1 LPTLRWTPLHPL
13 PPRADFPTRFSS
25 SRLGRIS
32 HFFAEPILLCPRSY
46 LPDAWRRNL
55 YRLPIGCPF
64 RVPLRSGLPWVD
76 DPSPGTLRLSGRRI
90 LTVFSLLMPAS
101 SLALRPAAF
110 AVRLSPSAQCSPTNA
125 FAFRGF
131 GESLQPPLSSAQP
144 VLTGELLRT
153 LSRLLL
159 LSPPP
164 RGRGHSTSLHPDASL
179 RDLSRRFGL
188 FPARPGSLSPTG
200 CLPGYSLRYSQ
211 FG

>member
-1 LPTLRWTPLHPL
+1 MNSAPLPTLRWTPLHPL
-13 PPRADFPTRFSS
+13 PPRAAFPTRFYS

-153 LSRLLL
+153 LSRMAA
-159 LSPPP
+159 SKP
-164 RGRGHSTSLHPDASL
+164 TSQ
-179 RDLSRRFGL
+179 LSRTHHFL
-188 FPARPGSLSPTG
+188 AH
-200 CLPGYSLRYSQ
+200 
-211 FG
+211 